1 MDREAL
7 QLVWEASDEAHRAW
21 LEAAYTIPASGRR
34 HGLTD
39 LFVDRLHLWKPER
52 IAEMRRRSRLADET
66 EATPSFRVDCGR
78 RIPRAPR
85 LDELDE
91 RNRFMPVKL

>member
-7 QLVWEASDEAHRAW
+7 RLVWEVSDEAHRAW
-21 LEAAYTIPASGRR
+21 LAAAYTIPANGAR

-39 LFVDRLHLWKPER
+39 LFVERFHTWKPER
-52 IAEMRRRSRLADET
+52 IAEMRRRSRLSDDI
-66 EATPSFRVDCGR
+66 EATPAFRVDCGR

-85 LDELDE
+85 LDEIDE
-91 RNRFMPVKL
+91 MNRFMPVKL